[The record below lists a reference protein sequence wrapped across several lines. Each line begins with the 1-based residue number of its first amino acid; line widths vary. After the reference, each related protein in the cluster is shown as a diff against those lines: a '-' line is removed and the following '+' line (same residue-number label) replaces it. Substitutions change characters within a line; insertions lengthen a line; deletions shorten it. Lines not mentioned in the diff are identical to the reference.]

1 MKQGKLTNEQLRAS
15 VLSYIG
21 QKRGET
27 AVGPAVGEDCAVVR
41 WNDDFI
47 VMTTDPI
54 TAAGNGIGS
63 LAVEVCCN
71 DLASAGAE
79 PVALLLTLLA
89 PPQADIADIEAV
101 MRDAQAAAE
110 DVQADIVGGHTEVT
124 DAVTRIVVSATAIG
138 RAAKAPV
145 STSGMHSGDAIVMTK
160 WAGLEGTL
168 ILARDYHD
176 KLETMV
182 PASILDEGLRLAG
195 CLSVLPESRV
205 AVRHG
210 ATAMHDITEGG
221 VFGAVWEMAHAS
233 GCGAHIVLSA
243 IPMLESTRLLC
254 RKIDANPYRMIS
266 SGCLLIACRDGEK
279 LCRALEA
286 QNIPCAVIGTATDGK
301 AVVLETP
308 DGIEPIDPPGPDE
321 IYRINL

>member
-1 MKQGKLTNEQLRAS
+1 MKQGKLTNEQLRTRI
-15 VLSYIG
+15 LSHIE
-21 QKRGET
+21 QKRGEIT
-27 AVGPAVGEDCAVVR
+27 VGPAIGEDCAVVR
-41 WNDDFI
+41 WNDDFV

-54 TAAGNGIGS
+54 TAAGKGVGA

-89 PPQADIADIEAV
+89 PPQATIEDIESV
-101 MRDAQAAAE
+101 MRDAEAAAE
-110 DVQADIVGGHTEVT
+110 NVHADIVGGHTEVT

-138 RAAKAPV
+138 RVSKSLV
-145 STSGMHSGDAIVMTK
+145 STSGMRSGDAIVMTK

-182 PASILDEGLRLAG
+182 PPSILEEGLRLAG

-233 GCGAHIVLSA
+233 GCGAHIMLSA

-254 RKIDANPYRMIS
+254 GKIGADPYRMIS
-266 SGCLLIACRDGEK
+266 SGCLLIACRDGK
-279 LCRALEA
+279 QLCHALDA
-286 QNIPCAVIGTATDGK
+286 QNIPCAIIGMATEEK

-308 DGIEPIDPPGPDE
+308 EGIKPIDPPGPDE
-321 IYRINL
+321 IYRIKL